1 MACAS
6 FFPEEEEERPF
17 VDREEF
23 IQASYNALETIKGK
37 EANIL
42 VYHSVAGIGKTRL
55 RREISKIIEKYND
68 LNRNFRIYNESNSNF
83 HILCATVDFETEE
96 YRQSDKFLEI
106 LRDQFQGEYDIKFH
120 TFDFAHALYW
130 KKVNPRIPLCKEN
143 DSEDNIFT
151 HLLDIGDDL
160 STIGGIFNPVNVSIK
175 MAKLIKRLPASY
187 REWELKNRNEISR
200 LISMEAAEIRRQLHL
215 YWAYDLR
222 EYLQR
227 NSESAV
233 IFIDSYEAL
242 WGNDRSLASLSSKDE
257 WLRKEIQTLLSSSCL
272 WILCGQE
279 SPRWTEDSNTEKAIW
294 GNSIER
300 HEIKGLPEEHSRNL
314 LKNDDV
320 LENDIQTAIISGSEG
335 VPYYLDLSI
344 DLYRIIKK
352 SREPEPGDFAKV
364 PPDIFKR
371 FIKYLDE
378 PKETAIKVLSVPR
391 FWNREIFNVLIK
403 EFTSYPKNEMSRIHN
418 FSFINKDEIEDNK
431 WSMHQLMRKSWQEY
445 QENEKNEEQ
454 DYRKSVHE
462 FMLSYYVNKLE
473 NLDIK
478 KITREHTVSLI
489 EAFYHA
495 KESLEAEDLLN
506 WFITVS
512 DPFGRAAF
520 WQLISPLYEEMLK
533 VLEQK
538 LGPEHLDVATTLN
551 NLALLYYKMGD
562 YEKAL
567 PLYQRALD
575 IREKVLG
582 PQHPD
587 VATTL
592 NNLAGFY
599 DNMGDY
605 EQALPLYQRAL
616 DISEKALGPQHPD
629 VANSLNNLAA
639 LYDNMGDYEKAL
651 PLYRRALGISEKVL
665 GPQHPKT
672 IRIRNN
678 FMQSANNRENKK
690 EN

>member
-6 FFPEEEEERPF
+6 FFPEEEERPF

-23 IQASYNALETIKGK
+23 IQAFYNALETIKGK
-37 EANIL
+37 EAKIL
-42 VYHSVAGIGKTRL
+42 VYHGVAGIGKTRL

-68 LNRNFRIYNESNSNF
+68 SNRNFRIYNESNSNF

-106 LRDQFQGEYDIKFH
+106 LRDQFQGEYGIKFH

-160 STIGGIFNPVNVSIK
+160 SNIGGIFNPVNVSIK

-200 LISMEAAEIRRQLHL
+200 LISMEAAEIRRQLYL
-215 YWAYDLR
+215 YWTYDLR

-279 SPRWTEDSNTEKAIW
+279 SPRWAEDSNTEKAIW

-300 HEIKGLPEEHSRNL
+300 HEIKGLPEEHARNL
-314 LKNDDV
+314 LKHSDV
-320 LENDIQTAIISGSEG
+320 LENYIQTAIISGSEG
-335 VPYYLDLSI
+335 MPYYLDLSI

-352 SREPEPGDFAKV
+352 IREPEQGDFAKV

-378 PKETAIKVLSVPR
+378 PKEAAIKVLSVPR

-403 EFTSYPKNEMSRIHN
+403 EFTSYPQNEMSRIHN

-431 WSMHQLMRKSWQEY
+431 CSMHQLMRKSWQEY

-454 DYRKSVHE
+454 DHRKSVHE

-478 KITREHTVSLI
+478 KITREHKVALI

-512 DPFGRAAF
+512 DPFYRAAF
-520 WQLISPLYEEMLK
+520 WQLIAPMHEEILQII
-533 VLEQK
+533 EAEPE
-538 LGPEHLDVATTLN
+538 LGPE
-551 NLALLYYKMGD
+551 
-562 YEKAL
+562 
-567 PLYQRALD
+567 
-575 IREKVLG
+575 
-582 PQHPD
+582 HPD

-592 NNLAGFY
+592 NNLG
-599 DNMGDY
+599 
-605 EQALPLYQRAL
+605 L
-616 DISEKALGPQHPD
+616 
-629 VANSLNNLAA
+629 
-639 LYDNMGDYEKAL
+639 LYDNMGDYGQAL
-651 PLYRRALGISEKVL
+651 PLCQRALEIMEKVL

-672 IRIRNN
+672 IIIRNN
-678 FMQSANNRENKK
+678 FMKFINNREEKK
-690 EN
+690 EI